1 MVFLECPFCGKT
13 VEFSSEEIEQIK
25 KKKKIYLKC
34 CDKYLSGTV
43 CPDCQELLWLTEEEV
58 EKTLEG
64 QKIQCPKCQKFF
76 FPKEYE
82 MEDQKLNFEFTEGP
96 YSLSPAFG
104 WEEEKAYL
112 ERIEDSGLFSS
123 KKDLVALYH
132 VSSMT
137 RLSTAKK
144 FLEELESMNL
154 LSPIRLIHREALI
167 PDFGKSE
174 DTSKTLEALLF
185 GIVSNLSSFLDMLA
199 QEINYIIWVSDPGSA
214 FDPIQEIKEI
224 DFNKIVSKV
233 KSQDKIG
240 SILAEAQQTWE
251 RNYLRELRNT
261 LQHRFLTNNRVLV
274 SFPMEKI
281 FHPKPQ
287 EITPERV
294 LYFLPD
300 DPSQPPNTFT
310 FNQDLELKATVRR
323 LYNFCE
329 DTAKKVYASLP

>member
-34 CDKYLSGTV
+34 CDKYLSKTV
-43 CPDCQELLWLTEEEV
+43 CLYCREQLYLTEEEV
-58 EKTLEG
+58 EKALEG

-76 FPKEYE
+76 VPKEH
-82 MEDQKLNFEFTEGP
+82 DVGGLKLNIETTI
-96 YSLSPAFG
+96 YYDLSPVFG

-112 ERIEDSGLFSS
+112 ERIKDSGLFSS
-123 KKDLVALYH
+123 SEVALYH

-144 FLEELESMNL
+144 SLEELERMNL
-154 LSPIRLIHREALI
+154 LSPIGLIHREALNA
-167 PDFGKSE
+167 DLRASE
-174 DTSKTLEALLF
+174 GTSDLDALLF
-185 GIVSNLSSFLDMLA
+185 VIVSNLSSFLDMLA
-199 QEINYIIWVSDPGSA
+199 QEINYIIWVSEPNAA
-214 FDPIQEIKEI
+214 FDPIQKVKII
-224 DFNKIVSKV
+224 DFDSLGNKV
-233 KSQDKIG
+233 KSPNKIG
-240 SILAEAQQTWE
+240 SILAEVQQTWE

-274 SFPMEKI
+274 SFPMKKI
-281 FHPKPQ
+281 FHPRPQ
-287 EITPERV
+287 AITPERV

-300 DPSQPPNTFT
+300 DPSQPPNNFT
-310 FNQDLELKATVRR
+310 FDQGLELKATIHR

-329 DTAKKVYASLP
+329 DTAKKIYASLP